1 MKKGFTLIELLAV
14 ILILG
19 IIALIAIPTVNNIL
33 KESRRGAFQS
43 TLTNIE
49 KAVEEKCTTEQ
60 IKNQEITETYVI
72 EGGVVSPSLDIK
84 GELPDGYIYVNQN
97 CERSF
102 TLSNNNFIGKKEY
115 AGEIVITEGS
125 FTNYVYTESVLNG
138 TDPVIPNNLVPVTI
152 EDDGTVKKADIK
164 TKWYSYAEKKWANA
178 VMLTDSGKVEDD
190 GLIKEESIE
199 SYFVWIPRYEYKLF
213 DMGNYDIRNT
223 GSATEN
229 KAIPIEIIFEN
240 KDTEV
245 SVGTNVGDYHSHPA
259 FQAFNTNGLWVGKFE
274 TSGTMTDLKIK
285 PNQKSITRQTVKA
298 MFDASLGYSNT
309 NKSHLMKNTEWGAVA
324 YLSHSIYVIKEEI
337 NINNHS
343 GVMTGYSAVDKL
355 RFGDTDEFTLP
366 YNTTTGYKASTTGNI
381 TGVYDMS
388 GGAYEYMASFVD
400 GNLGTSG
407 FTEDPT
413 LTYETKYFDKYNST
427 STDKTYNYRILGDAT
442 GEVGPFYLNDGLLK
456 NNWWNEG
463 SYFINSNY
471 PWFDR
476 GGCYS
481 DSYLAGQFG
490 FSADVGENYDFVS
503 FRMILAK

>member
-1 MKKGFTLIELLAV
+1 
-14 ILILG
+14 
-19 IIALIAIPTVNNIL
+19 
-33 KESRRGAFQS
+33 
-43 TLTNIE
+43 
-49 KAVEEKCTTEQ
+49 
-60 IKNQEITETYVI
+60 
-72 EGGVVSPSLDIK
+72 
-84 GELPDGYIYVNQN
+84 
-97 CERSF
+97 
-102 TLSNNNFIGKKEY
+102 
-115 AGEIVITEGS
+115 
-125 FTNYVYTESVLNG
+125 
-138 TDPVIPNNLVPVTI
+138 
-152 EDDGTVKKADIK
+152 
-164 TKWYSYAEKKWANA
+164 
-178 VMLTDSGKVEDD
+178 
-190 GLIKEESIE
+190 
-199 SYFVWIPRYEYKLF
+199 
-213 DMGNYDIRNT
+213 
-223 GSATEN
+223 
-229 KAIPIEIIFEN
+229 
-240 KDTEV
+240 
-245 SVGTNVGDYHSHPA
+245 
-259 FQAFNTNGLWVGKFE
+259 
-274 TSGTMTDLKIK
+274 MTDLKIK

-309 NKSHLMKNTEWGAVA
+309 NKSYLMKNTEWGAVA
-324 YLSHSIYVIKEEI
+324 YLSHSIYGIKEEI